1 MEEYGNAAIQ
11 SALGIQR
18 TLGAGP
24 PVDSRIVDTQVPRVQ
39 QHGTVSPRYPPVQHP
54 KIWRANCSN
63 GNKHP
68 NWKSMEC
75 RASQSLWAMVW
86 LSSGVNFDVGPIPS
100 ANLSPP
106 KPNGMCGSS
115 GPVSLLLLILPGK
128 HRDPSHCCYI
138 WATTSYSSNLSLCK
152 KRAGSTLPNESELP
166 VPAPAYYLHPQYMDV
181 IPNIIFN
188 YD

>member
-1 MEEYGNAAIQ
+1 MEECGNAAIQ

-54 KIWRANCSN
+54 KIWRANCNN

-128 HRDPSHCCYI
+128 HRDPSHCCYC
-138 WATTSYSSNLSLCK
+138 TSGQQLVTLQISVYARRELVLLSQMSQNSLSQPQHITCTH
-152 KRAGSTLPNESELP
+152 STW
-166 VPAPAYYLHPQYMDV
+166 M
-181 IPNIIFN
+181 
-188 YD
+188 